1 MPRKRTNGAQAT
13 KSDGARSK
21 SPLPKGLKSAD
32 LVDFYTRLVQAR
44 SLDERIWALNRQGKV
59 PIAASSQGHEGA
71 QLGSLLAAEK
81 DGDCFLF
88 PYYRDLA
95 LKVAAGLTPVQV
107 MMSFMGKAGDPYS
120 NGRQFPLQGADLP
133 NNIIQISNVVAAGL
147 TQAVGYALG
156 CRMAGEKTVVFSYFG
171 DGATSQG
178 ETHEA
183 MNFASIHKLPV
194 VFICENNR
202 YAISTPQSSQMVI
215 EEVASRAASYGFPGF
230 TVDGMDLISCYE
242 ATREAITHARSQG
255 PVLLEMM
262 VERFMS
268 HTTDDDDR
276 RYRPEGEV
284 ERARER
290 DTVITLGQALLDQGI
305 LKQKQID
312 EIAAEALRATDEAT
326 DLADASSPPDAAVLH
341 DSVYSP

>member
-1 MPRKRTNGAQAT
+1 MPRKRTTSTQANR
-13 KSDGARSK
+13 ACSK
-21 SPLPKGLKSAD
+21 STLPKGLKNAD
-32 LVDFYTRLVQAR
+32 LVDYYSRMVQAR

-59 PIAASSQGHEGA
+59 PIAASSQGHEA
-71 QLGSLLAAEK
+71 TQLGSLLAAEK

-95 LKVAAGLTPVQV
+95 LKVAAGLTPVQT

-120 NGRQFPLQGADLP
+120 NARQFPLQGADLS
-133 NNIIQISNVVAAGL
+133 NKIIQITNVVAAGL
-147 TQAVGYALG
+147 TQSVGYALG
-156 CRMAGEKTVVFSYFG
+156 ARMAGEKTVVFSYFG

-178 ETHEA
+178 ELHEA

-194 VFICENNR
+194 IFICENNR
-202 YAISTPQSSQMVI
+202 YAISTPQRSQMMV
-215 EEVASRAASYGFPGF
+215 EEIASRAASYGFPGF
-230 TVDGMDLISCYE
+230 TVDGMDLIQCYE

-255 PVLLEMM
+255 PVLLEML

-284 ERARER
+284 EKARER
-290 DTVITLGQALLDQGI
+290 DPVVSLANLLINESILTQKEIDSIDSNAL
-305 LKQKQID
+305 K
-312 EIAAEALRATDEAT
+312 ATDEAT
-326 DLADASSPPDAAVLH
+326 DLADASSQPPESVLH
-341 DSVYSP
+341 DSVYGP

>member
-1 MPRKRTNGAQAT
+1 MPKKPRTRAAGAN
-13 KSDGARSK
+13 GARSK
-21 SPLPKGLKSAD
+21 SALPKGLKAAD
-32 LVDFYTRLVQAR
+32 LLDFYTRLIQAR
-44 SLDERIWALNRQGKV
+44 SIDERIWALNRQGKV
-59 PIAASSQGHEGA
+59 PIAASSQGHEAA
-71 QLGSLLAAEK
+71 QLGSLMAAEK

-95 LKVAAGLTPVQV
+95 LKIAAGLTPVQV

-133 NNIIQISNVVAAGL
+133 HKIIQISNVVAAGL
-147 TQAVGYALG
+147 TQSVGYALG
-156 CRMAGEKTVVFSYFG
+156 CRMSGEKTVVLVYFG

-183 MNFASIHKLPV
+183 MNFASIHSLPV
-194 VFICENNR
+194 IFICENNR
-202 YAISTPQSSQMVI
+202 YAISTPQSAQMVV
-215 EEVASRAASYGFPGF
+215 EEVSSRAAGYGFPGF

-290 DTVITLGQALLDQGI
+290 DPVITFAKTLIDEGILDQ
-305 LKQKQID
+305 KQVD

-326 DLADASSPPDAAVLH
+326 DIADASSSPDESGLG
-341 DSVYSP
+341 DLVYSP